1 MVSNLAPNWGHIPTP
16 EYPKNRPAARLRPLS
31 RPPHNLRPRAA
42 VSDCFFEQW
51 RDFGGFPWGPAG
63 GTVQRTMAEPSP
75 PSPLPRPPCLLRR
88 LTEGSFLFLVAFVVA
103 GGVACYWLRGPEVF
117 WQTSE
122 EHLWLLLAIAPVL
135 AGAGLLGGFI
145 PALVPPGDVRARLG
159 GGGGVRGIGSGRRIG
174 LFVPGGPTVPIP

>member
-1 MVSNLAPNWGHIPTP
+1 MPPPEEPNT
-16 EYPKNRPAARLRPLS
+16 RPAARPRPLS
-31 RPPHNLRPRAA
+31 RRPHNLRPRAA

-63 GTVQRTMAEPSP
+63 GTVQRTRADPSP
-75 PSPLPRPPCLLRR
+75 PSPLPRPPSLLRR

-135 AGAGLLGGFI
+135 AGAVLLGAFIQALI
-145 PALVPPGDVRARLG
+145 PAGYVRARLG
-159 GGGGVRGIGSGRRIG
+159 EGAGLRGIGIRSVLG
-174 LFVPGGPTVPIP
+174 LFGARG

>member
-1 MVSNLAPNWGHIPTP
+1 MPPPEEPNT
-16 EYPKNRPAARLRPLS
+16 RPAARPRPLS
-31 RPPHNLRPRAA
+31 RRPHNLRPRAA

-75 PSPLPRPPCLLRR
+75 PSPLPRPPSLLRR

-135 AGAGLLGGFI
+135 AGAVLLGGFI
-145 PALVPPGDVRARLG
+145 PALVPPGYVRAPLG
-159 GGGGVRGIGSGRRIG
+159 GGGGVRGIRIRRG
-174 LFVPGGPTVPIP
+174 LRLVVPGGPRIPIP

>member
-75 PSPLPRPPCLLRR
+75 PSPLPRPPSLLRR

-103 GGVACYWLRGPEVF
+103 GGVACSWLRGPEGF

-122 EHLWLLLAIAPVL
+122 EHLWLLLAIAPGLPV
-135 AGAGLLGGFI
+135 AGPLGALPQPACPPPSPRAPPAAG
-145 PALVPPGDVRARLG
+145 R
-159 GGGGVRGIGSGRRIG
+159 
-174 LFVPGGPTVPIP
+174 